1 MQACSLKIHSIDTF
15 GTHDGPGIRLVI
27 FTQGCSFRCVYC
39 HNPDT
44 QDLKTDKMKII
55 KTTEI
60 IALLEKEKTYF
71 GKTGGLTISGGE
83 PTLQASAL
91 IELFQECKKHGFN
104 TCLDTCGAIFDKT
117 VQELYDLTDVVLLD
131 VKHID
136 PIWHQKLTKASNENV
151 LKNANCREQSGKE
164 MWLRYVLVPGWTDQ
178 LEHLQAWAKYF
189 AGFKTVQR
197 VEIIPYHKLGVF
209 KYEAL
214 GRKYELDGIEPP
226 SKTETAK
233 AEQIFVKYLGNKVVV
248 V

>member
-1 MQACSLKIHSIDTF
+1 MPACKLKVHSIDTF

-27 FTQGCSFRCVYC
+27 FTQGCLFRCVYC

-44 QDLKTDKMKII
+44 QDLETDKMRIVE
-55 KTTEI
+55 TSEI
-60 IALLEKEKTYF
+60 LELLEKEKTYF
-71 GKTGGLTISGGE
+71 GKTGGLTVSGGE
-83 PTLQASAL
+83 PTLQAPAL
-91 IELFQECKKHGFN
+91 IELFKECKKYGFN
-104 TCLDTCGAIFDKT
+104 TCLDTCGAVFNQT
-117 VQELYDLTDVVLLD
+117 VQELYDLTDIVMLD

-151 LKNANCREQSGKE
+151 LKNANYREQSGKE

-178 LEHLQAWAKYF
+178 EEYLEAWAKYF
-189 AGFKTVQR
+189 APYKSIKR

-214 GRKYELDGIEPP
+214 GRKYELDDVEPP
-226 SKTETAK
+226 SEIETAK
-233 AEQIFVKYLGNKVVV
+233 AEQIFVKYLGKKVVV